1 MSAVLAIL
9 AFLIGL
15 VSWLFVSQV
24 TAGAAGIGFACL
36 LAILA
41 RMAQSDAQHR
51 RLLEKLNPL
60 AVDRSPA

>member
-1 MSAVLAIL
+1 MGYTLAVL

-24 TAGAAGIGFACL
+24 TSGAAGIGFACL

-41 RMAQSDAQHR
+41 RMAQSGAQHR
-51 RLLEKLNPL
+51 QLMERLS
-60 AVDRSPA
+60 AQDTVARTA

>member
-1 MSAVLAIL
+1 MGYAFAVL

-36 LAILA
+36 LAIFA
-41 RMAQSDAQHR
+41 RMLQSEAHHR
-51 RLLEKLNPL
+51 KVMARLTMQGPPV
-60 AVDRSPA
+60 A